1 MEGIAI
7 IGFYLCIVLYIV
19 FTVTR
24 LTTERPEDA
33 EGSGFVEVAL
43 GLHAGLVVLGVIVP
57 LIVYACQGGF
67 AGMSIGQILLALPEM
82 AFDEAYGIPSRIV
95 TFTFGIA
102 VLYGLFKFVLW
113 VHYRKTGRKD

>member
-24 LTTERPEDA
+24 LTTERPEDD
-33 EGSGFVEVAL
+33 ESSGFVEVAL
-43 GLHAGLVVLGVIVP
+43 GLHAGLVVFGVIVP